1 MTLGGYLLLLGIA
14 VVGCLIAS
22 LVTGKNM
29 FNTDTRENALL
40 GGTAEA
46 RRVKHNAFVVARNEG
61 HSKVESREI
70 ARAAYEDALP
80 PEMKGN
86 S

>member
-22 LVTGKNM
+22 LVTGNNM

-40 GGTAEA
+40 GGTPEA

-61 HSKVESREI
+61 YSKVESREI
-70 ARAAYEDALP
+70 ARVAYEKALP
-80 PEMKGN
+80 
-86 S
+86 SS